1 MLHSWYLIFCLLQLQ
16 VDSKFSCVLGMKNK
30 RIYTYSCNL
39 SMEETCWFHKIFIH
53 QTTRCS
59 LSNRPT
65 FTTSL
70 NSLIKPVKPSPH
82 NDQFNPLNAE
92 LNPICYK
99 LALLGAPYV
108 YDISRLRV
116 KTNNPNLSNSSND
129 DYFQFIANTF
139 LQNYAAP
146 SLQTGNA
153 IITVHHQLY

>member
-1 MLHSWYLIFCLLQLQ
+1 MIFCLLQLQ
-16 VDSKFSCVLGMKNK
+16 VDSKFSCVLGTKNK

-59 LSNRPT
+59 LSNKPT

-70 NSLIKPVKPSPH
+70 NSLIKSVKPSPH
-82 NDQFNPLNAE
+82 NDQF
-92 LNPICYK
+92 
-99 LALLGAPYV
+99 
-108 YDISRLRV
+108 
-116 KTNNPNLSNSSND
+116 KTNNPNLFNSSND
-129 DYFQFIANTF
+129 DYFQFVANTF

-153 IITVHHQLY
+153 IITVHHQLYWPSKSVEQCAQRKQQAGLHTVFQAQV